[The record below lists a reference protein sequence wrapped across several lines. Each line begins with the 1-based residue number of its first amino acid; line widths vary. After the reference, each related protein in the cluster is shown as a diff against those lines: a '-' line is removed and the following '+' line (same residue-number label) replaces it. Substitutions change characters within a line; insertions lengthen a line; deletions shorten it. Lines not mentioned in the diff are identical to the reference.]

1 MDIVLYVNS
10 SEKQAINK
18 IISSGDTLTGA
29 LRDESSVINPSFLIQ
44 YTNPSAYNY
53 CYIAEF
59 GRYYF
64 ITDIVSVRT
73 NLWRINCT
81 VDVLMSFKTQILNLN
96 VTVSDVSSG
105 ESPDE
110 TYINGEQWQTTVKT
124 KTDIVSFSNGL
135 LDSGEYILITSG
147 GAVAI

>member
-18 IISSGDTLTGA
+18 TISSGETLTGA

-44 YTNPSAYNY
+44 HTNPSGYNY
-53 CYIAEF
+53 CYISEF

-73 NLWRINCT
+73 DLWRINCT
-81 VDVLMSFKTQILNLN
+81 VDVLMSFKTQILNLD

-105 ESPDE
+105 EFPDE
-110 TYINGEQWQTTVKT
+110 TYMNGEQWQTTVKT
-124 KTDIVSFSNGL
+124 KTDIVTFSNGL

-147 GAVAI
+147 GAIAI

>member
-18 IISSGDTLTGA
+18 TISSGETLTGA

-44 YTNPSAYNY
+44 HANPTGYNY
-53 CYIAEF
+53 CYISEF

-73 NLWRINCT
+73 NLWRVNCT

-96 VTVSDVSSG
+96 VTVSNVSSG
-105 ESPDE
+105 ENPDE
-110 TYINGEQWQTTVKT
+110 TYVNGEQWQTTVKT
-124 KTDIVSFSNGL
+124 KTDIISFSNGL

>member
-1 MDIVLYVNS
+1 MDLVLYVNS

-18 IISSGDTLTGA
+18 IISSGETLTGA

-44 YTNPSAYNY
+44 HANPSGYNY
-53 CYIAEF
+53 CYISEF

-110 TYINGEQWQTTVKT
+110 TYMNGDQWQTTVKT

>member
-1 MDIVLYVNS
+1 
-10 SEKQAINK
+10 
-18 IISSGDTLTGA
+18 
-29 LRDESSVINPSFLIQ
+29 
-44 YTNPSAYNY
+44 
-53 CYIAEF
+53 
-59 GRYYF
+59 
-64 ITDIVSVRT
+64 
-73 NLWRINCT
+73 
-81 VDVLMSFKTQILNLN
+81 MSFKTQILNLN